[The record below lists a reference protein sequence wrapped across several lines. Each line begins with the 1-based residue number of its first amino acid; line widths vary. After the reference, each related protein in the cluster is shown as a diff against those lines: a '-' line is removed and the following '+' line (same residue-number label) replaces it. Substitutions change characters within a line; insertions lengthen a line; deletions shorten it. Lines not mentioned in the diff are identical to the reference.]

1 MIQNPTE
8 VWEKRLQETFK
19 KKNKDQTQ
27 LFLDIVSIVLF
38 QNEKAREVGDLYSIL
53 SLDDFIKVI
62 NLFENRTI
70 EFPSKREV
78 KEAIETSLFYYY
90 KYVRGIDSYKELKEM
105 NIIDEKEFSSRSI
118 GRKLTKLNSKMQ
130 EEILKI
136 LSEIEDEQNG
146 K

>member
-8 VWEKRLQETFK
+8 VWEKRLQEAFK

-38 QNEKAREVGDLYSIL
+38 QNEKAREIGDLYSIL
-53 SLDDFIKVI
+53 SLEDFVRVI

-90 KYVRGIDSYKELKEM
+90 KYVRGIDSYQELKEM
-105 NIIDEKEFSSRSI
+105 NIVDEKEFSSRSI

-136 LSEIEDEQNG
+136 LSEIEDEQSG